1 MPVLKLYTFYTKFFP
16 SAKVRRKELARRW
29 YLLKFRRMREFR
41 SELTA
46 RTTRQSVPSSVGNS
60 ELLSKHVI
68 GSFRLQLQCDSY
80 SKRLEITA
88 TLANPVVPPDADPA
102 PEEEQL
108 YELYI
113 CSSQGQLLGKVPFME
128 SDYRRAARTAIDCM
142 TI

>member
-16 SAKVRRKELARRW
+16 SAKVRRKELRRRW
-29 YLLKFRRMREFR
+29 YLLKFRRKLQLR
-41 SELTA
+41 SELKA
-46 RTTRQSVPSSVGNS
+46 RTICKSVPSIGNS

-68 GSFRLQLQCDSY
+68 GSFRLQLQCDSN

-88 TLANPVVPPDADPA
+88 TLANPVVPPDTDPA
-102 PEEEQL
+102 PEDEQL

-113 CSSQGQLLGKVPFME
+113 CSSQGQLLGKVPFTE